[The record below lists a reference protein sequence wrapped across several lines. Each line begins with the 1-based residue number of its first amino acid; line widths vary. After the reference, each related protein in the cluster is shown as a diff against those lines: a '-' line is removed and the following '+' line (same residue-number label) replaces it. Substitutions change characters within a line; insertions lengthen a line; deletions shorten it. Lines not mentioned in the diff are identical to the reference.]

1 LWHCQAEQER
11 HATRP
16 KTEDNKTEKGDIHV
30 RTRAD
35 LTAILWRDRR
45 DVFMLTNIDNAS
57 AEGNFCNEE
66 GKAIKPKTVKDYNHH
81 IGYVDKGDRMAN
93 S

>member
-1 LWHCQAEQER
+1 
-11 HATRP
+11 
-16 KTEDNKTEKGDIHV
+16 
-30 RTRAD
+30 
-35 LTAILWRDRR
+35 
-45 DVFMLTNIDNAS
+45 MLTNIDNAS